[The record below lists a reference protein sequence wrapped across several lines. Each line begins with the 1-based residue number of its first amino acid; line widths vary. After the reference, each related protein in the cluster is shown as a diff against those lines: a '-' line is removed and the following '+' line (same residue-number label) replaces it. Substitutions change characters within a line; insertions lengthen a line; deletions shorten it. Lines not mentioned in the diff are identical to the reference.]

1 MEFFTGNHIPIQFK
15 WHLNTN
21 INEFQSGRSKF
32 NKWVGGG
39 SFEPES
45 SLITTVVFLIALI
58 LAIYCTKNCY
68 IF

>member
-1 MEFFTGNHIPIQFK
+1 MEFFTGNHIPIQCK

-32 NKWVGGG
+32 NKWVGG